1 MTNDFWLIRTG
12 SINIQKDKSD
22 EGWAGLNNAFWQ
34 GMNQDG
40 DGYPYMEDGYYLI
53 AGGDK
58 DLYFK
63 TSKIELY

>member
-1 MTNDFWLIRTG
+1 MTNNFWFIRTG
-12 SINIQKDKSD
+12 SINIQKDRGY
-22 EGWAGLNNAFWQ
+22 EGQAALNNAFWQ
-34 GMNQDG
+34 RMKQGEG
-40 DGYPYMEDGYYLI
+40 GYPYVEDGYYLI